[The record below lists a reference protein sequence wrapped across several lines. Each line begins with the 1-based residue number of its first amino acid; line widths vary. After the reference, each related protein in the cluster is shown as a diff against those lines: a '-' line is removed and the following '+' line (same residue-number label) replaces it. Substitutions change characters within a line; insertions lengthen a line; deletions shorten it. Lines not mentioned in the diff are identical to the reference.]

1 MPVKNM
7 DGVALYNEKQNEIVR
22 QCLRDALVILMKQK
36 KYDTISISELCRKA
50 GVSRSGF
57 YNNFSAL
64 ADVFKEI
71 ARTFIQE
78 ITEKNAPFQNH
89 NSLKWYERFFELVE
103 LHANDYRVIVSSAGL
118 REKYLD
124 VSNEIMLD
132 HDWIDE
138 KEACRRLAFNG
149 AIQNVA
155 FQWIK
160 DDMKLSRK
168 KMATWC
174 YHFLERNGTQMKKT
188 KFFSSKILF

>member
-78 ITEKNAPFQNH
+78 ITEKM
-89 NSLKWYERFFELVE
+89 
-103 LHANDYRVIVSSAGL
+103 L
-118 REKYLD
+118 RSKIIT
-124 VSNEIMLD
+124 VSNGMNASL
-132 HDWIDE
+132 
-138 KEACRRLAFNG
+138 N
-149 AIQNVA
+149 
-155 FQWIK
+155 
-160 DDMKLSRK
+160 LSNC
-168 KMATWC
+168 MQT
-174 YHFLERNGTQMKKT
+174 
-188 KFFSSKILF
+188 IIV